1 MSSLFCEKP
10 YSENVNIF
18 GFNESEFKCF
28 SDGVGGVGVGGG
40 IAGGFGNEVGK
51 GFLSWL
57 EDIGIG
63 EEMGIVESDTTLY
76 FEKML
81 GTSLLSWISVV
92 FSYLCLL
99 VDTYKF
105 ELLVAPY
112 VIAMGYLF
120 VSFLVMRIRYFS
132 VSHFLLSLPFFGNKI
147 KEKLKKTT
155 FDLESSLK
163 TNYAFC
169 DAIPDKGKTEDEVVA
184 IVNYMNTLS
193 NENANGEGMG
203 DDIGENQKI
212 SGVVYLGSE
221 EHNKKCMKLFEM
233 FALSNPLHPDLFPC
247 VRNMEI
253 DIVNMVGS
261 MFGLAPEMA
270 YGNVTYG
277 GTESILLACLT
288 YRDYFACGKRGSRR
302 VTKPN
307 IVVFDTVHPAFD
319 KACHYFSIECRKVPS
334 GMSGMSGMSG
344 VSGMDGADDFA
355 YESVKNLLKPYI
367 DRNTICLVGSAPN
380 YSYGL
385 IDPIWGMGKVAQE
398 YDIGF
403 HVDACMG
410 GFLIPFLTQYDWIN
424 FRVPG
429 VTSISVDTHKY
440 GYSFKG
446 SSVLLF
452 KDYCYKQ
459 YQHFIQ
465 KDWNGGIYA
474 TPTMMG
480 SKSGGLIA
488 ATWGSLLY
496 TGKNNYKKFAVTIQK
511 NVRYIVNV
519 FRTHQILK
527 EHVKIIGNPQ
537 INIIAFTD
545 MMGYGAG
552 AESGNGNDGDVCG
565 PVGIY
570 NVLDYMKKR
579 GWNLSV
585 MQNPNAFHLCI
596 TNLHDRDVCQLF
608 CETMVEAVEYCLQDT
623 EKKLSGTLALY
634 GSSTQIQNSL
644 FLEDIIH
651 NYIFLLSKNTILE
664 KYF

>member
-1 MSSLFCEKP
+1 
-10 YSENVNIF
+10 
-18 GFNESEFKCF
+18 
-28 SDGVGGVGVGGG
+28 
-40 IAGGFGNEVGK
+40 
-51 GFLSWL
+51 
-57 EDIGIG
+57 
-63 EEMGIVESDTTLY
+63 
-76 FEKML
+76 
-81 GTSLLSWISVV
+81 
-92 FSYLCLL
+92 
-99 VDTYKF
+99 
-105 ELLVAPY
+105 
-112 VIAMGYLF
+112 
-120 VSFLVMRIRYFS
+120 
-132 VSHFLLSLPFFGNKI
+132 
-147 KEKLKKTT
+147 
-155 FDLESSLK
+155 
-163 TNYAFC
+163 
-169 DAIPDKGKTEDEVVA
+169 
-184 IVNYMNTLS
+184 
-193 NENANGEGMG
+193 
-203 DDIGENQKI
+203 
-212 SGVVYLGSE
+212 
-221 EHNKKCMKLFEM
+221 
-233 FALSNPLHPDLFPC
+233 
-247 VRNMEI
+247 
-253 DIVNMVGS
+253 
-261 MFGLAPEMA
+261 
-270 YGNVTYG
+270 
-277 GTESILLACLT
+277 
-288 YRDYFACGKRGSRR
+288 
-302 VTKPN
+302 
-307 IVVFDTVHPAFD
+307 
-319 KACHYFSIECRKVPS
+319 
-334 GMSGMSGMSG
+334 
-344 VSGMDGADDFA
+344 
-355 YESVKNLLKPYI
+355 
-367 DRNTICLVGSAPN
+367 
-380 YSYGL
+380 
-385 IDPIWGMGKVAQE
+385 
-398 YDIGF
+398 
-403 HVDACMG
+403 MG

-496 TGKNNYKKFAVTIQK
+496 TGKTNYKKFAVTIQK

-545 MMGYGAG
+545 MMGYGDG
-552 AESGNGNDGDVCG
+552 AESGNGNGNDGDVCG